1 MRRLSSSIR
10 SLLTL
15 RATWDLLVTL
25 TLGCALSTCAPV
37 SARAE
42 TPPAESQIVIVP
54 RAVFEQCEVDARR
67 VDRLEPAL
75 RSCQRDLDAQA
86 GALAEVRA
94 RREQLD
100 TDRRALERRMAEL
113 EARDRDRWT
122 PLTWWGVGV
131 TSALVG
137 VLVVALVV
145 D

>member
-1 MRRLSSSIR
+1 MHLLISSIR
-10 SLLTL
+10 SLLTHRL
-15 RATWDLLVTL
+15 TWELLVTL

-37 SARAE
+37 NARAD
-42 TPPAESQIVIVP
+42 PPPEEQQLIVVP
-54 RAVFEQCEVDARR
+54 RVVFEQCEVDARR

-86 GALAEVRA
+86 GAIAEVRA
-94 RREQLD
+94 QREQLD
-100 TDRRALERRMAEL
+100 TDRRALERRVAEL
-113 EARDRDRWT
+113 EAREQARWT

-137 VLVVALVV
+137 VLLVTLAV